1 MGACARM
8 SACVVLGAAVAG
20 GCNDQPVIRP
30 DAAAED
36 AGVAPVLRGGASV
49 PDNARGVEVRIIPV
63 LDRGGAIGAALAPY
77 EGVPVGADPVLL
89 YRWRE
94 AGLRLIAVP
103 ERELDKALAPLRPA
117 RLVEASWW
125 AEMPNWRPVFG
136 GPWFERL
143 AVDTGGGVRTLGAGR
158 VRLLAR
164 AWFEPTI
171 RDGSIVTGARLEL
184 VPQHQTARDRT
195 TLADLASAG
204 ELRGAGDEGEAFETL
219 SLGFGTSGEDAYVIV
234 GESPDVDWR
243 DPDATPAASADTVGP
258 TPARV
263 RTLGETLFN
272 EEVALPVPGKEGEP
286 TRLPEPARVMIVI
299 RPRLGVI
306 GGGAP
311 ASAEGTP

>member
-1 MGACARM
+1 MGAVARM
-8 SACVVLGAAVAG
+8 SACVVIGAALAG
-20 GCNDQPVIRP
+20 GCTDQPTARP
-30 DAAAED
+30 DTTAID
-36 AGVAPVLRGGASV
+36 PGVAPVLRGGASV
-49 PDNARGVEVRIIPV
+49 PESARGVEIRIIPV

-171 RDGSIVTGARLEL
+171 RDGSIVTSARSNWSHSTR
-184 VPQHQTARDRT
+184 PRGTGR
-195 TLADLASAG
+195 LADLASSGERGGAG
-204 ELRGAGDEGEAFETL
+204 EAAWRGDEGEAFETL
-219 SLGFGTSGEDAYVIV
+219 SLGFSAPGEDAYIIV

-243 DPDATPAASADTVGP
+243 DGRSARGGRADAVRPSARGVCIRW
-258 TPARV
+258 AR
-263 RTLGETLFN
+263 RRCS
-272 EEVALPVPGKEGEP
+272 
-286 TRLPEPARVMIVI
+286 TRRCTSP
-299 RPRLGVI
+299 RPRKR
-306 GGGAP
+306 
-311 ASAEGTP
+311 ASRRACPSPRG